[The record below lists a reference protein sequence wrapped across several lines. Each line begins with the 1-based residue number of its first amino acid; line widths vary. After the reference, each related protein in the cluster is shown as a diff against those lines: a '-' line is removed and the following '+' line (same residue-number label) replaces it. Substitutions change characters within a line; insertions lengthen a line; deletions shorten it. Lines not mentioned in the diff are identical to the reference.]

1 MTMSATV
8 FEGDGPEKAYHDAL
22 KAGKFQIQRCG
33 ACAQHI
39 FFPRVICTHCGSSD
53 LTWVAPSGKGTVY
66 STTVLRR
73 KPEAGGN
80 LNVALIDLAEGPRM
94 MSRVEGIAAEEVKI
108 GMQVS
113 ASIIQDNG
121 APLVVFH
128 PAGEGK

>member
-1 MTMSATV
+1 MTMSAAV

-22 KAGKFQIQRCG
+22 KAGTFQIQRCG
-33 ACAQHI
+33 ACQQHI

-53 LTWVAPSGKGTVY
+53 LAWIAPSGRGTVY

-80 LNVALIDLAEGPRM
+80 LNIALIDLEEGPRM
-94 MSRVEGIAAEEVKI
+94 MSRVEGMSAEEVQI

-113 ASIIQDNG
+113 ARIIDDNG
-121 APLVVFH
+121 TPLVVFH
-128 PAGEGK
+128 PAKGNK